1 MKKKVLLGILITLA
15 ALLTAYIVASCL
27 AVNTMSADSANAS
40 VWSYKKSED
49 EIRMKVWIGVSGY
62 VLTGYSYQISGD
74 TIEIQVKE
82 AHIWTAFFTLFGK
95 SAELD
100 IRIPIDPDVEYTIYF
115 TDGENR
121 VEAELPQTNS

>member
-1 MKKKVLLGILITLA
+1 MKKKILLGILITLA
-15 ALLTAYIVASCL
+15 ALLTVYIVASCL
-27 AVNTMSADSANAS
+27 AVKTVNAGSAR
-40 VWSYKKSED
+40 VWSYEKSED
-49 EIRMKVWIGVSGY
+49 EIHMKVWIGVSGY

-121 VEAELPQTNS
+121 VEAERPQTNS